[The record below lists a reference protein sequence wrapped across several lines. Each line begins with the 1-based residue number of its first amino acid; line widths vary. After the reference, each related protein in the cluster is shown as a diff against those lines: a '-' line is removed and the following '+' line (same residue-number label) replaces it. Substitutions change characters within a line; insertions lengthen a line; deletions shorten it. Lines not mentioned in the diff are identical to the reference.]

1 MSEMRVI
8 DMTGD
13 AKVIWDRT
21 NQDEVDAARE
31 TFNRLKKKG
40 HMAYSV
46 RKDGEKGLLIHEF
59 DPDSEKIILA
69 PRMVGG

>member
-8 DMTGD
+8 DVTGD
-13 AKVIWDRT
+13 SKIIWSRD

-40 HMAYSV
+40 HTAYSV
-46 RKDGEKGLLIHEF
+46 DKSGEKGKVITEF
-59 DPDSEKIILA
+59 DPDAEKIILA

>member
-8 DMTGD
+8 DVTGD
-13 AKVIWDRT
+13 SKIIWDHT

-31 TFNRLKKKG
+31 TFNRLRKKG
-40 HMAYSV
+40 HTAYAV
-46 RKDGEKGLLIHEF
+46 KEHGGRGEIITEF
-59 DPDSEKIILA
+59 DPEAEKIILA